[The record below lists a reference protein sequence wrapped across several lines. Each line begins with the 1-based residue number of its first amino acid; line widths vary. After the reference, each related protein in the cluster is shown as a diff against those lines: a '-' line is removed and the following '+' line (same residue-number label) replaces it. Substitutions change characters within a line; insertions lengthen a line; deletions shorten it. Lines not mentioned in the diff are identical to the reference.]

1 MATTTI
7 PAALVKKAWA
17 KDTWESG
24 KDQSFFAKFTG
35 TGANS
40 IIQLKEELKKEK
52 GDTINIPLLMPLS
65 GTGVTGDSMLEGNE
79 EAMIYRDFAVTI
91 NQLRNA
97 VRLAGKFEEQ
107 KSQLNMR
114 KDAKDNLSRWLG
126 EKVDNMIFS
135 ALTTSPTSDRT
146 IFGGSAASEAAIAA
160 TDKFSA
166 ALIGKAKRMAQAD
179 EHTMVRPLRI
189 DGRDTY
195 VMIIDQWQARDLKG
209 DSAWVDAQKYAA
221 NRGSDNPIFTGALGM
236 YDGVVIHEC
245 NRIPRTITGAT
256 SGGTKIKV
264 GHALFLGCQAAVF
277 AEGEAPFW
285 EEDKFDYNNQ
295 VGFACGR
302 VMGIKKSQFKYDG
315 TNLTDYGCINVLT
328 SSVDD

>member
-1 MATTTI
+1 MANTTI
-7 PAALVKKAWA
+7 PVSLVKKAWA

-24 KDQSFFAKFTG
+24 LSQSFFEKFTSTSAG
-35 TGANS
+35 S

-52 GDTINIPLLMPLS
+52 GDCINIPLLMPLS
-65 GTGVTGDSMLEGNE
+65 GAGVTGDNMLEGNE
-79 EAMIYRDFAVTI
+79 EAMIYRDFEVRI
-91 NQLRNA
+91 DQIRNA

-107 KSQLNMR
+107 KTQINMR

-126 EKVDNMIFS
+126 EKIDNMIFT
-135 ALTTSPTSDRT
+135 ALTTSPSADRV
-146 IFGGSAASEAAIAA
+146 IYGGAATSEATVAVAD
-160 TDKFSA
+160 TFTA
-166 ALIGKAKRMAQAD
+166 ALIGKAKRLAQAD

-195 VMIIDQWQARDLKG
+195 VMIIDQYQARDLKA
-209 DSAWVDAQKYAA
+209 DPVWLAAQQHA
-221 NRGSDNPIFTGALGM
+221 NIRGESNPIFTGALGM

-245 NRIPRTITGAT
+245 NRIPRTATGA
-256 SGGTKIKV
+256 SGAKV

-285 EEDKFDYNNQ
+285 EEELFDYKNQ

-302 VMGIKKSQFKYDG
+302 ICGIKKAEFKYDG
-315 TNLTDYGCINVLT
+315 VNLTDYGCINVLT
-328 SSVDD
+328 SSADD